1 MTAFLILATLVTQT
15 VPIGAQPSPRAGE
28 GVPPAPAGQPCTAPD
43 KLRGS
48 PGVAPKS
55 GDVAV
60 VEQLCAGGVSVASL
74 PHAPIIIPP
83 ATTVSTPQLDRGQSL
98 PPLVSLGAP
107 GSAEIDLR
115 SGNGNFTHL
124 FSGALWHAPA
134 INGKGELQSIDSGHA
149 SFSVASALGYFAVV
163 MPRFLARVKGTIFD
177 VDYEP
182 GKSASFKVTEG
193 SVAIVRIVTIH
204 LNQENRTIDGI
215 RQTDVITA
223 NGKNHI
229 EYALPLGLLLFQN
242 AGQAEQQ
249 FEQELQQATVDGDPE
264 LVDDALNNIEIVT
277 GKPIGFVG
285 TELARGLGNLGGAGA
300 GAAGSSAGLIAAGLA
315 AAAAGIV
322 IVSTSNH
329 GTTPPVATP
338 TALVTGTATLTS
350 TGRAA
355 ASPIPT
361 PSPTP
366 SPSPKPAAA
375 APPPGPK
382 SH

>member
-1 MTAFLILATLVTQT
+1 
-15 VPIGAQPSPRAGE
+15 
-28 GVPPAPAGQPCTAPD
+28 
-43 KLRGS
+43 LRGS

-60 VEQLCAGGVSVASL
+60 VEQLCTGGVSVASL
-74 PHAPIIIPP
+74 PHAPIIVPP

-98 PPLVSLGAP
+98 PPLISLGAP
-107 GSAEIDLR
+107 GGAEIDLR

-182 GKSASFKVTEG
+182 AKSASFKVSEG

-204 LNQENRTIDGI
+204 LNQENKTIDGI
-215 RQTDVITA
+215 RQTDVISA

-229 EYALPLGLLLFQN
+229 EYALPLALLFFQN

-249 FEQELQQATVDGDPE
+249 FTQQLQQATLDGDPE
-264 LVDDALNNIEIVT
+264 LVDDALNNIEILT

-285 TELARGLGNLGGAGA
+285 TELARGLGNTAGAGA
-300 GAAGSSAGLIAAGLA
+300 GAGGVSTGVIAAGLA

-322 IVSTSNH
+322 IVTSSH
-329 GTTPPVATP
+329 GTTTTP
-338 TALVTGTATLTS
+338 TAAPSALATGTATLTS
-350 TGRAA
+350 TARAA
-355 ASPIPT
+355 PSPT
-361 PSPTP
+361 PTP
-366 SPSPKPAAA
+366 SPSPKPP
-375 APPPGPK
+375 APGGK
-382 SH
+382 H